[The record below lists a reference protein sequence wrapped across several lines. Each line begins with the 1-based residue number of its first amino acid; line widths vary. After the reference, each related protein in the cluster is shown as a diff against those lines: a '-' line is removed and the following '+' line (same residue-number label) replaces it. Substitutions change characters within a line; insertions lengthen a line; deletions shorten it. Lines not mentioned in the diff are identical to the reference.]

1 MAKIKDLKQ
10 VVDSI
15 NDRDS
20 IAFGGNVL
28 HRTPM
33 AMVREIARQRKKE
46 LHLIKTAGAMDI
58 DLLCAM
64 GCVQSVSAGFV
75 SYETKL
81 GLANHYRKAV
91 QSGSVTANEHACY
104 TIICALRAAS
114 MNIPFM
120 PVYGMKSGDL
130 LAENDYFAVMDDPF
144 GAEPVTVVKALTPDI
159 AIIHVHECDEK
170 GNALIYGPKFEDIL
184 LSRAAKRV
192 IVTSE
197 RIVPEGKV
205 KLQPCLIDIPELL
218 VSDVVHAP
226 KGAAPTSCYDRYAI
240 DERSVS
246 TFLSLKSIEDI
257 ESYIS
262 SCEVG
267 DYFGSRTGRFAW
279 TE

>member
-1 MAKIKDLKQ
+1 MAKLKDLKQ
-10 VVDSI
+10 VVNSI

-28 HRTPM
+28 HRAPM
-33 AMVREIARQRKKE
+33 AVVREIARQQKRE
-46 LHLIKTAGAMDI
+46 LHLIKTAGAMDV

-91 QSGSVTANEHACY
+91 QSGRVKAYEHACY

-114 MNIPFM
+114 MNVPFM

-130 LAENDYFAVMDDPF
+130 PVVNDYFAVVKDPF
-144 GAEPVTVVKALTPDI
+144 GTEPVTIVKALTPDI
-159 AIIHVHECDEK
+159 AIIHVHECDEN
-170 GNALIYGPKFEDIL
+170 GNALIFGPKFDDVL

-197 RIVPEGKV
+197 RIVPEAKI

-218 VSDVVHAP
+218 VSDVIHAP
-226 KGAAPTSCYDRYAI
+226 KGASPTSCYDKYTI
-240 DERSVS
+240 DEHSVS
-246 TFLSLKSIEDI
+246 TFLGLESVKDI

-262 SCEVG
+262 GYEIG